1 MFELRFPDGDYQI
14 SLYAAYS
21 DIDRANAELI
31 DRGLGQYTAW
41 KVVFNVINYRYILK
55 VNQAVL
61 DLEPID
67 PEVMSRIKK
76 GSNFWAVD
84 IANHRPNCITS

>member
-14 SLYAAYS
+14 SMYADYH

-41 KVVFNVINYRYILK
+41 KMVFNVINYRYILR

-61 DLEPID
+61 DLNLAI
-67 PEVMSRIKK
+67 V
-76 GSNFWAVD
+76 
-84 IANHRPNCITS
+84 